1 MSSSYRFHVKAI
13 LKLLGHKP
21 NPLGVS
27 KLINICLVSGNVE
40 FILYFQQQWAS
51 FIYRK
56 ERGRCGGLFVNRT
69 PATIEITVNKVK
81 EIEICICIGD
91 EIPEFIGISLEGQRQ

>member
-1 MSSSYRFHVKAI
+1 M
-13 LKLLGHKP
+13 
-21 NPLGVS
+21 
-27 KLINICLVSGNVE
+27 
-40 FILYFQQQWAS
+40 
-51 FIYRK
+51 
-56 ERGRCGGLFVNRT
+56 NRT